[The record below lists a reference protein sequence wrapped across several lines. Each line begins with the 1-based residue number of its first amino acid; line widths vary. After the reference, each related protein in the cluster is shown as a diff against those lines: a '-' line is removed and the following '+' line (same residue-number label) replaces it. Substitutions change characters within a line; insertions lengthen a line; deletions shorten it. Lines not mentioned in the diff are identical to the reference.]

1 MKWFAYVSDKIEQI
15 YPGDGPEGDLPR
27 NITGFENMQNIE
39 IPSELNRLYVIW
51 DGNQIVEDTVKKQK
65 YIDDAWMFLRIE
77 RNNRIASCDWTRLDD
92 VQCDKESWAQYRQSL
107 RDLPSSVTDPTNVTW
122 PAPPS

>member
-1 MKWFAYVSDKIEQI
+1 MKWFAYVSDKIENI

-39 IPSELNRLYVIW
+39 IPAELNRLYVIW

-77 RNNRIASCDWTRLDD
+77 RNNRIARCDWTRLDD
-92 VQCDKESWAQYRQSL
+92 VQCDKEA
-107 RDLPSSVTDPTNVTW
+107 
-122 PAPPS
+122 